1 MRSRLTLFLILLLM
15 IVGVGQVIAATITPT
30 LTTVPKGAYVNGGG
44 DQDNDNHYWQQVKVQ
59 FQEFHPDCGVFTLY
73 LPDGMYLAD
82 IDGDGNLSEDIVVS
96 YDDAN
101 VADDPFMVRYYT
113 SNASKNELTFV
124 YLTGDGT
131 DLYPPRY
138 PDSDMI
144 AYVMFP
150 IVTDLSPTVTND
162 DYRITFG
169 KALYKACNIA
179 TTANDARPVTA
190 VVGSYIKSEGADNVL
205 GNADDVLAVVA
216 AIYDNGAGTPDVL
229 RIVYSGAFDIQ
240 NGDMFNVITHPE
252 QTAVGPGVASGP
264 ALGPGLTDQLDYI
277 TLTDGDLAADPLY
290 AVGNYVSINTANK
303 PTAIILGVVPGVAP
317 DSMYVAYSGA
327 AWTGGGG
334 ELLDPFAVPT
344 AYAGDAGD
352 CLSVSQST
360 WSEDDVAAGDGP
372 SITYATDLQRLMG
385 SLVNFTSHFY
395 GNNDQT
401 TTHGEKHPATDDVF
415 LTALPNVAFDAGDG
429 FYEFT
434 STVSPT
440 NSTNLELG
448 FDNVDNNGEV
458 LYYVWALPDSLQTY
472 VWPTMTGAQPVLF
485 YATTQQPATFENK
498 TNGPVGTGLA
508 TSNLPE
514 GSWYFYVTSNVTGRH
529 VLARSDK
536 VIIRHWPYVRMVGWD
551 WNAGATPAFDG
562 IADDEDVVLDSGNY
576 YGYDPGDPFNVAKP
590 PRKTLDL
597 YLKVDDYD
605 SNADIKVFYSTAAN
619 LDTTAIQTS
628 GSPLEVTGLAGAN
641 FLTSNVYY
649 DDFDKDTDGFIK
661 LTWDINPTGGP
672 YISAGDYT
680 IYVVAND
687 GVHQSISAS
696 KGADTASQEKV
707 TVKHSPNLTVD
718 ALTEYDLAASNLD
731 AADVVIDP
739 SQTDVVMLS
748 WGKSGTTGAQDI
760 DNSATITF
768 YIDYDDSQDNT
779 PDYLHNQA
787 AALQTDAGTNNALPQ
802 GPHRIALNL
811 DEDLESKDQM
821 WYAWN
826 LAKDF
831 AETGWRPYDQSLTGN
846 NYYHIYAVIDE
857 VTGDAPTK
865 RVVIL
870 GGYTT
875 PTTITFDNKWFAR
888 LADPPVDGVTI
899 SADETLSLRYQAFD
913 FDNIAQV
920 GIFLV
925 KEGVDILGTGE
936 NAPSTIK
943 LYNIWANTTDGQAY
957 CITDNNGWLAPDV
970 ATGDG
975 TFLSE
980 STYPS
985 YSRFSFTPRLPSQDR
1000 KLAVISIPATGAF
1013 TVGDYVTAEN
1023 GATGRI
1029 TFIVLNTSLTVEY
1042 TGTNFSAAG
1051 GSNGVDPG
1059 QTYSAPATTAITA
1072 VNGPRFGKYWYS
1084 MVNAT
1089 DGSITSPTKYNSLNS
1104 GTYWPYIAMDD
1115 STYYKVTL
1123 TCDDVTPLDVGNYVY
1138 NSTDAAHRV
1147 GRIIAKA
1154 GGAGGTVTIVYPG
1167 NIGDFANGDALDE
1180 WTDPS
1185 DPTSDTTQG
1194 AAISAA
1200 VSGEV
1205 KSNNFTGWN
1214 ITLHRA
1220 PGALTIL
1227 NAEENAPQRNLM
1239 ISPVSPVV
1247 TVGDTISYS
1256 VRAAD
1261 EGNDVDLI
1269 DVYIAVEKAHFTLVN
1284 ETTPF
1289 TDTTPSTLGNLISNR
1304 VIDDDANGRWILNAT
1319 IFNSGAPIN
1328 PANYDLGSELCTFR
1342 VISKGTTNAIGAT
1355 TSIYYVNEPAKG
1367 WVTRFSNNDHQ
1378 MFISMGSSSVKMVPR
1393 AIIEGIVEFQ
1403 GRSTS
1408 NLNVDFE
1415 LRKRGSYVPST
1426 DTHFVSRN
1434 DADANAVG
1442 LQMALDTDGK
1452 FSLFQVPT
1460 GEWDLVVKYDRYLS
1474 KLTQVSIYPGL
1485 DTLFISYGILKGG
1498 DCFGYVDSTGAVWP
1512 NNVIDQDDIDRISTA
1527 YLATSAHEKWSNGAD
1542 NWMWADINEDGIVYV
1557 EDLSL
1562 ATGNYLT
1569 GPGTTGAQPVY
1580 QKPAVQPVASNLD
1593 AIVSLMNLPTDV
1605 KAGRTY
1611 TFQVVVQN
1619 AGDVRGYDVGVDYDT
1634 NIFSYAGIR
1643 KGDFINAQSYFFPV
1657 EGEGHI
1663 GFVNSVYGTRSF
1675 SGDGMLMEVSLTANR
1690 DGVFSSDMVSLSDAV
1705 FVNSNYIKETIL
1717 STSETGLSTD
1727 APTVFEL
1734 SQNFPNPFNPTTTIN
1749 FSVPQNGNVS
1759 LKIYDVLGRH
1769 VATLVDGSYSA
1780 GNYNLMWN
1788 ATDVNGNLV
1797 SNGVYFYKLEAGS
1810 HRATKRMLFL
1820 K

>member
-1 MRSRLTLFLILLLM
+1 M

-59 FQEFHPDCGVFTLY
+59 FDTYHPNAGIFTMY

-96 YDDAN
+96 YDDTNALN
-101 VADDPFMVRYYT
+101 NPFMVRYF
-113 SNASKNELTFV
+113 SANGDKNELSFV
-124 YLTGDGT
+124 YVTGDGT
-131 DLYPPRY
+131 DLYPPRF
-138 PDSDMI
+138 PDTDMI
-144 AYVMFP
+144 AYLMFP
-150 IVTDLSPTVTND
+150 IVTDLNPTVTND
-162 DYRITFG
+162 DYRISFG
-169 KALYKACNIA
+169 VPAAKITTLQIQDGDVA
-179 TTANDARPVTA
+179 TAGITVGTYLKGDNGDGDFTDGDEVLFVVQAIDVSGDPDLMQVVYTGADPGAGHDVA
-190 VVGSYIKSEGADNVL
+190 VVTYPEQTFAL
-205 GNADDVLAVVA
+205 APAVVA
-216 AIYDNGAGTPDVL
+216 DVTGVVGTG
-229 RIVYSGAFDIQ
+229 S
-240 NGDMFNVITHPE
+240 
-252 QTAVGPGVASGP
+252 
-264 ALGPGLTDQLDYI
+264 TDQLDVLPIEDATAGSFTVGQYASLNVANTPVAVVI
-277 TLTDGDLAADPLY
+277 ATAAGTGAEDSLYVLYSGLAWAPGADPNDNIDALAA
-290 AVGNYVSINTANK
+290 
-303 PTAIILGVVPGVAP
+303 PGA
-317 DSMYVAYSGA
+317 YVADDADLLAAGA
-327 AWTGGGG
+327 PAVYTG
-334 ELLDPFAVPT
+334 
-344 AYAGDAGD
+344 
-352 CLSVSQST
+352 
-360 WSEDDVAAGDGP
+360 DDVAAGDGP

-385 SLVNFTSHFY
+385 SLVGFTTHFY

-401 TTHGEKHPATDDVF
+401 TTHGEKHPASDDVF
-415 LTALPNVAFDAGDG
+415 ITALPNVAFDAGDG

-440 NSTNLELG
+440 HSTNLELG
-448 FDNVDNNGEV
+448 FDNTDNNGEV
-458 LYYVWALPDSLQTY
+458 LFYVWALPDSLQTY

-485 YATTQQPATFENK
+485 YATTLQPVTYEGK
-498 TNGPVGTGLA
+498 TNGPSGAIGATGLA

-551 WNAGATPAFDG
+551 RDAGATPAFDG
-562 IADDEDVVLDSGNY
+562 ITDDGDVVLDSGLY
-576 YGYDPGDPFNVAKP
+576 YGYDPTPGNEFITE

-628 GSPLEVTGLAGAN
+628 GSPLEVTGLTGATS
-641 FLTSNVYY
+641 LTSTVYY
-649 DDFDKDTDGFIK
+649 DDFDEDTNGFIK
-661 LTWDINPTGGP
+661 LSWDINPTGGSHIP
-672 YISAGDYT
+672 AGDYT

-696 KGADTASQEKV
+696 KGEVPATQDKV
-707 TVKHSPNLTVD
+707 TVKHSPNLTLD
-718 ALTEYDLAASNLD
+718 ALTEYDLAATNLD
-731 AADVVIDP
+731 NADVVVDP

-768 YIDYDDSQDNT
+768 YIDYDDENNNT

-787 AALQTDAGTNNALPQ
+787 SLLQQHAGTNNALPG

-811 DEDLESKDQM
+811 EEDLESKDQM

-831 AETGWRPYDQSLTGN
+831 AETGWRPYDQSLAN
-846 NYYHIYAVIDE
+846 DNFYHIYAVIDE

-913 FDNIAQV
+913 YDNIAQV

-943 LYNIWANTTDGQAY
+943 LHNIWDNTFDGDAY
-957 CITDNNGWLAPDV
+957 CITDNNGWLAADV

-985 YSRFSFTPRLPSQDR
+985 YSTFSFTPRLPTQDR
-1000 KLAVISIPATGAF
+1000 KLAVISIPATAGF
-1013 TVGDYVTAEN
+1013 TVGGYVTAEN

-1029 TFIVLNTSLTVEY
+1029 TDLVLNTSLTVEY

-1051 GSNGVDPG
+1051 GSSGVDPS
-1059 QTYSAPATTAITA
+1059 QAYSAPATTAISA
-1072 VNGPRFGKYWYS
+1072 VNGPCFGKYWYS

-1089 DGSITSPTKYNSLNS
+1089 DGRIGGTSVYNSLNS

-1167 NIGDFANGDALDE
+1167 AVGDFANGDALDE
-1180 WTDPS
+1180 WTDPT

-1194 AAISAA
+1194 AAINAA

-1214 ITLHRA
+1214 ISLHRA
-1220 PGALTIL
+1220 PGALTIM

-1239 ISPVSPVV
+1239 ISPVSPIV

-1261 EGNDVDLI
+1261 EGNEVDLI

-1284 ETTPF
+1284 GTTPF
-1289 TDTTPSTLGNLISNR
+1289 TDTTPSTLGNLIANR

-1328 PANYDLGSELCTFR
+1328 PANYDLGSELCTFK

-1378 MFISMGSSSVKMVPR
+1378 MFISMGGSTVKMVPR

-1408 NLNVDFE
+1408 DLNVDFE

-1434 DADANAVG
+1434 DADSNSVG
-1442 LQMALDTDGK
+1442 MQMALDNDGK

-1485 DTLFISYGILKGG
+1485 DTLFVTYGTLLGG
-1498 DCFGYVDSTGAVWP
+1498 DCYGYVDSTGAVMP

-1527 YLATSAHEKWSNGAD
+1527 YLSTSATAEWNNGSD
-1542 NWMWADINEDGIVYV
+1542 NYMWADINEDGIVYV

-1619 AGDVRGYDVGVDYDT
+1619 AGDVRGYDVSVDYDT

-1675 SGDGMLMEVSLTANR
+1675 SGDGMLMEVSFTANR
-1690 DGVFSSDMVSLSDAV
+1690 DGVFSSDMVALSEAV
-1705 FVNSNYIKETIL
+1705 FVNSSYLKETIL
-1717 STSETGLSTD
+1717 SNSETGLSTD

-1797 SNGVYFYKLEAGS
+1797 SNGIYFYKLEAGS
-1810 HRATKRMLFL
+1810 YRATKRMLFL